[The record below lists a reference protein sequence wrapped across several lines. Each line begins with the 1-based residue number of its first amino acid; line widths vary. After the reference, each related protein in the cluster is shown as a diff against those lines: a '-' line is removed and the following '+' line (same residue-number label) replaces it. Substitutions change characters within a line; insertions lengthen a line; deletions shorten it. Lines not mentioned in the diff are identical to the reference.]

1 MVRDI
6 ARERLEEEIAKEVE
20 IKELEELKKL
30 EPRLWK
36 LKKLKKYLL
45 E

>member
-6 ARERLEEEIAKEVE
+6 ARERLEEEITKEVE

-30 EPRLWK
+30 EPRL
-36 LKKLKKYLL
+36 
-45 E
+45 

>member
-20 IKELEELKKL
+20 IKEQEELKKL
-30 EPRLWK
+30 EPRL
-36 LKKLKKYLL
+36 
-45 E
+45 